1 VSTVCQT
8 VSAAGACLIYATGR
22 FDVAAALISAARYQL
37 SAPISRPTAVV
48 RLIMRADSSR
58 MNGVADRST
67 GSVAAA
73 AEHLAPF
80 FGRFIIHFQIELNRD
95 AHVGLGWPISREPM
109 TIIMPSAHRG
119 H

>member
-1 VSTVCQT
+1 MSTVCQT

-22 FDVAAALISAARYQL
+22 FDVTAALISAARYQL
-37 SAPISRPTAVV
+37 SAPISTAVV

-67 GSVAAA
+67 GAVAA

-109 TIIMPSAHRG
+109 TIVMPSAHRG